1 MAAASPLKRLY
12 PEPPPSLR
20 TETQRDRDRVL
31 YTSSFQRL
39 AGITQIASPD
49 IGSILHNRLTHSL
62 KVAQVARRL
71 AEAAKSKNSLRNKPL
86 MMIDRLDPD
95 AVETAALAH
104 DLGHPPFGHV
114 AEKKLDVL
122 SAGWGGFEGNAQSF
136 RIITT
141 IAQRD
146 SRYKGLNLTRVCLN
160 GLLKYPWFRDP
171 SDRKKASKWGAYMS
185 ESTHFDWA
193 RKGLATDRRTVEAEI
208 MDWAD
213 DVTYAVHDM
222 EDFHKIGLVPLDRLA
237 SDEAERSRF
246 VESFKDD
253 AGALLQ
259 KFTDEG
265 LTEGDVLA
273 ATDFLFSGLLAGLR
287 PFDGTRS
294 ARATLRAAASVLISR
309 YVAALSPRPKPAA
322 GESLVR
328 VEISARAEVA
338 VLKELAWFYIINRPS
353 LATVQY
359 GQERVIEELHG
370 IYHDAAQEPKLHK
383 LFPSAQQEV
392 LREAAHDMRCVTDLV
407 ASLTEDL
414 AFELYARLTGVKKGS
429 ILDAPAA
436 YSR

>member
-1 MAAASPLKRLY
+1 MPPATPTKRLRT
-12 PEPPPSLR
+12 EPAPAIR

-31 YTSSFQRL
+31 YCSAFQRL

-62 KVAQVARRL
+62 KVAQVGRRL
-71 AEAAKSKNSLRNKPL
+71 AEALKQANALRARPIPL
-86 MMIDRLDPD
+86 IERLDPD

-114 AEKKLDVL
+114 AEKKLDEL

-136 RIITT
+136 RIVTVL
-141 IAQRD
+141 AQRD
-146 SRYKGLNLTRVCLN
+146 SSYKGLNLTRVVLN

-171 SDRKKASKWGAYMS
+171 SHEKKGKKWGAYIS
-185 ESTHFDWA
+185 EAEHFEWA
-193 RKGLATDRRTVEAEI
+193 RRGLSAERRTVEAEI

-237 SDEAERSRF
+237 SDESERARF
-246 VESFKDD
+246 TDSFRT
-253 AGALLQ
+253 GETLRR

-265 LTEGDVLA
+265 LTEGEILA
-273 ATDFLFSGLLAGLR
+273 AADFLFAGLLKDLR
-287 PFDGTRS
+287 PFDGTRE

-309 YVAALSPRPKPAA
+309 YVSALTPRSRPEK
-322 GESLVR
+322 GESLVQIER
-328 VEISARAEVA
+328 FARAEVA
-338 VLKELAWFYIINRPS
+338 VLKELAWFYIIDRPS

-359 GQERVIEELHG
+359 GQERVIGELHD
-370 IYHDAAQEPKLHK
+370 IYKDAADDPKQYK
-383 LFPSAQQEV
+383 LFPTAQQEL

-407 ASLTEDL
+407 ASLTEEM

-429 ILDAPAA
+429 ILDAPAV